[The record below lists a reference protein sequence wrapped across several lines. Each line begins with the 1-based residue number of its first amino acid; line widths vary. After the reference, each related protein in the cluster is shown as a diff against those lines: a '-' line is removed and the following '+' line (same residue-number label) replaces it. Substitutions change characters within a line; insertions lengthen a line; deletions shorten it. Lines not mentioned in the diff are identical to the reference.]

1 MDRCTNESVTAFG
14 NASKRKETVGEQP
27 EKKKVKRNKTISA
40 DVDVT
45 KDSCG
50 GIVEGSLDA
59 TKSRGAN
66 PSSASADGDIV
77 ATPKKKKKKTKEEQN
92 KKKHK
97 KRLAAFIA
105 ANDFDEKCLR
115 AISKLTDQQAK
126 EVMRRA
132 TRAEVDTSKG
142 SFSLLVTAMCKQE
155 RQAGKLKA
163 LEWPEQAG
171 PERIEYN
178 RLLRERY
185 ANNPEA
191 LTDVEME
198 RAKVLLA
205 RDERKTNAKKGKGV
219 ARSAPK

>member
-77 ATPKKKKKKTKEEQN
+77 ATPK
-92 KKKHK
+92 
-97 KRLAAFIA
+97 
-105 ANDFDEKCLR
+105 
-115 AISKLTDQQAK
+115 
-126 EVMRRA
+126 
-132 TRAEVDTSKG
+132 
-142 SFSLLVTAMCKQE
+142 
-155 RQAGKLKA
+155 
-163 LEWPEQAG
+163 
-171 PERIEYN
+171 
-178 RLLRERY
+178 
-185 ANNPEA
+185 
-191 LTDVEME
+191 
-198 RAKVLLA
+198 
-205 RDERKTNAKKGKGV
+205 
-219 ARSAPK
+219 